1 MISNTLNVILF
12 GETGVGKSSVINLMA
27 GSLVAEVSSD
37 LGGCTMNSTDYK
49 VTIGSRKIT
58 IWDTVGLEEP
68 EMGVNGYYLAI
79 AQAHRLIQKL
89 GQAGGVD
96 LLPFCIRGNRIT
108 STTQSNYRLFYEIL
122 CDKQVPVA
130 FVITNLEKENRMEDW
145 WTRHE
150 SVLRK
155 YGLKSAGH
163 ACVTCLTDKVAKM
176 HESSDAISR
185 LLSQHDNQGRY
196 TMPPDPW
203 FVRLRQYLASLVPT
217 NSGSLPG
224 KNLSRLLAKR
234 CGLDAETAQGVAA
247 QLRGY

>member
-79 AQAHRLIQKL
+79 AQAHSLIQKL

-96 LLPFCIRGNRIT
+96 LLLFCIRGNRIT

-163 ACVTCLTDKVAKM
+163 ACVTCLMDKVAKM
-176 HESSDAISR
+176 QESSDAISR